1 MAQDPIVNE
10 YGVGWTAPAIDAG
23 SVTPNDSADLSK
35 PARALYV
42 GGSGDIKMTTE
53 GGSTVTFQDIV
64 AGSILPV
71 RCVRVF
77 STDTTATNIV
87 ALY

>member
-35 PARALYV
+35 PARALYIGA
-42 GGSGDIKMTTE
+42 GGDVKVTTE
-53 GGSTVTFQDIV
+53 GGSDVTFTDV
-64 AGSILPV
+64 VGGTILPV
-71 RCVRVF
+71 RVTKVF
-77 STDTTATNIV
+77 ATGTTAADIV